1 MIQPAHPQPTR
12 ETAADQRASG
22 NRWTRRTIRRWL
34 PRLLGPLLL
43 LVFLVQSDLAH
54 LRTILLNAAGGLIL
68 LALLLMP
75 AFVICKVLRWRA
87 LMHQL
92 GIALPLGTGLG
103 LYTVGIFLGS
113 TTPGQAGDL
122 LKAWYLHA
130 RGHPHAP
137 ALLSVLL
144 DRLCDLLLMGLCATL
159 GVIAL
164 GPLLPHSAGSTLLVL
179 GLGSTVL
186 LLALTLMARCSRQ
199 WLLLQALPAVLPT
212 TRTRTALTRWNRQVS
227 ALTLHPRLLLVLTG
241 TSLGA
246 ASVTFF
252 RFWLLFAALDITLP
266 LTLVI
271 GSTALISMLRILPI
285 SIAGLGVQEAVLLAV
300 LVPCGYTPEQALSVA
315 ALFLLLTLEH
325 ILVGYIVSFWYPL
338 GQEHP
343 SHLLPPCACGEGE
356 PDAHE

>member
-12 ETAADQRASG
+12 ETAANQRAND
-22 NRWTRRTIRRWL
+22 NRRTRRATRRRL

-43 LVFLVQSDLAH
+43 LVFLASSDLIH
-54 LRTILLNAAGGLIL
+54 LQTILLNAAGGPIL

-87 LMHQL
+87 LLHQL
-92 GIALPLGTGLG
+92 GMALPLRTGLG

-130 RGHPHAP
+130 RGYPRAP

-164 GPLLPHSAGSTLLVL
+164 EPLLPHPTMRTLLVL
-179 GLGSTVL
+179 GMGSAVL
-186 LLALTLMARCSRQ
+186 LLALVLIARRSRQ
-199 WLLLQALPAVLPT
+199 WLLLQALPAVLPA
-212 TRTRTALTRWNRQVS
+212 RTRTALTRWNHQVR

-246 ASVTFF
+246 AGVTFV
-252 RFWLLFAALDITLP
+252 RFWLLFVALDMTLP

-271 GSTALISMLRILPI
+271 GSTALISILRVLPI

-300 LVPCGYTPEQALSVA
+300 LVPRGYPPEQALSVA
-315 ALFLLLTLEH
+315 TLFLLLTLEH

-338 GQEHP
+338 G
-343 SHLLPPCACGEGE
+343 CGPAVASREQPGGQTG
-356 PDAHE
+356 